1 MKTYLKTSVRK
12 EQLFLMVCDAL
23 MVFLVFYG
31 SYILRIVVYEGQDV
45 SLLWQRVSGL
55 VPLAVLIHLVVFY
68 IFELYDT
75 KVQKADAKQF
85 LRIVLS
91 VFLAT
96 GIIALSSY
104 IFPHQKKI
112 GRILITFHMILL
124 ISAIYLWRKIYFSSK
139 SIGTYKKN
147 FICVGSNQ
155 SIHKVASELQNS
167 LLPEYTWV
175 GTVTDYSDNPGTV
188 VLNGTQI
195 YPNLETLLKNKNV
208 QSIVLSEYPK
218 EAPRLAEDLIDLK
231 FKGFEILDFPT
242 FHQKLFGKVPVLKT
256 RDSWL
261 LYCHQQKCFQPQLYL
276 KIKRLTDV
284 TVSVAGLI
292 LSLPLF
298 LLTALA
304 IKVTSKGPIFFTQ
317 ERLGL
322 NEKPFTLIKF
332 RTMVQ
337 DAEKD
342 CGPRWSSAN
351 DPRITTVGKFLRKT
365 RIDEL
370 PQLINILKGEMS
382 FVGPRPIRRYFA
394 DLLSK
399 EFPFYRLRFTVRPGV
414 TGWAQVKGDYA
425 GSKMGQLR
433 KLEYELFYIQN
444 RSSFFD
450 LFIILKT
457 IQTILFRPG
466 E

>member
-1 MKTYLKTSVRK
+1 MQAYLKTSVRK
-12 EQLFLMVCDAL
+12 EQLFLLVCDAF

-31 SYILRIVVYEGQDV
+31 SYLFRIVVYEGKDV
-45 SLLWQRVSGL
+45 SFFWQRMSGL
-55 VPLAVLIHLVVFY
+55 VPLAVLIHLIVFY
-68 IFELYDT
+68 IFELYDIKIQ
-75 KVQKADAKQF
+75 KVDGKQF
-85 LRIVLS
+85 LRIILS
-91 VFLAT
+91 VLLAT
-96 GIIALSSY
+96 GIIVLSAY
-104 IFPHQKKI
+104 VFPHQKKI
-112 GRILITFHMILL
+112 GRVLISFHMILL
-124 ISAIYLWRKIYFSSK
+124 ILAIYLWRKLYFSSL
-139 SIGTYKKN
+139 SAEGYKKN
-147 FICVGSNQ
+147 FICIGHTPTNRK
-155 SIHKVASELQNS
+155 IFAELQNS
-167 LLPEYTWV
+167 LLPEYNWV

-188 VLNGTQI
+188 VLNGTKN
-195 YPNLETLLKNKNV
+195 YPNLETLLKTKDV
-208 QSIVLSEYPK
+208 QAIVLSEYPK
-218 EAPRLAEDLIDLK
+218 ENPSLAKDLIDLK
-231 FKGFEILDFPT
+231 FKGFEIFDFPT
-242 FHQKLFGKVPVLKT
+242 FHQKLFGKMPVLKT

-261 LYCHQQKCFQPQLYL
+261 LYCQQQKCFQPQLYL
-276 KIKRLTDV
+276 KIKRLADV
-284 TVSVAGLI
+284 TLSVAGLI

-298 LLTALA
+298 LLSALTV
-304 IKVTSKGPIFFTQ
+304 KFTSKGPIFFSQ

-342 CGPRWSSAN
+342 CGPKWSSTN

-365 RIDEL
+365 RIDEI
-370 PQLINILKGEMS
+370 PQLFNILKGEMS
-382 FVGPRPIRRYFA
+382 FVGPRPIRRHFA

-399 EFPFYRLRFTVRPGV
+399 EFPFYRLRFSVRPGV

-425 GSKMGQLR
+425 GSKEGQLR

-457 IQTILFRPG
+457 IQTVLFRPG